1 MLEAQ
6 PDEVVAATL
15 WELEKAVS
23 AALPPSALIQAS
35 RSACGGYNVLAQWS
49 FEGSHGNR
57 MPCTLACHIS
67 ATEVRT
73 YCGLNHPKREVA
85 CASVGAWLRAELE
98 RKRQAAQLSPD
109 TGFDMQCAA
118 PAACFRDDAE
128 PVRVTT
134 QDKAHDFALYR
145 GAPPPRLT

>member
-15 WELEKAVS
+15 WELEKAVG
-23 AALPPSALIQAS
+23 AALPAYALIKAS

-49 FEGSHGNR
+49 SDGPHGNR
-57 MPCTLACHIS
+57 MPCTLACHFS
-67 ATEVRT
+67 VTEVRA
-73 YCGLNHPKREVA
+73 YCSLNHPKREAA
-85 CASVGAWLRAELE
+85 CANVGAWLRAELE
-98 RKRQAAQLSPD
+98 RKREAAQQSAD

-118 PAACFRDDAE
+118 PSACFRDDAE
-128 PVRVTT
+128 AVRVTT

-145 GAPPPRLT
+145 GAPPPPLT